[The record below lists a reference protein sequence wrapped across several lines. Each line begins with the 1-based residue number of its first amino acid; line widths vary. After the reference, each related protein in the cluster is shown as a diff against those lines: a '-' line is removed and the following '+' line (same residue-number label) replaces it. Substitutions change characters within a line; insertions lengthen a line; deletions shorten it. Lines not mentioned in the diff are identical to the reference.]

1 MQDRSQLKSLELQAR
16 RDFISLWGP
25 RRAEKMKVRET
36 ISNTLILLASLQL
49 AVIIMCVSRR
59 FSSQKKEIKVIMTQ
73 KVLILALTLCV

>member
-1 MQDRSQLKSLELQAR
+1 MQDRSQHKSLELQAR

-49 AVIIMCVSRR
+49 AVIICVLVGG
-59 FSSQKKEIKVIMTQ
+59 FPLKKRK
-73 KVLILALTLCV
+73 